1 MCASADATYLFMKMH
16 AFLSFSCN
24 FEMVKI
30 KEKKEACSNPFHEKV
45 GGKLTGEN
53 IHIIHFGAIH
63 IKQILNNQQIFPND
77 GVAL

>member
-30 KEKKEACSNPFHEKV
+30 KEKKGACSNPFHEKA
-45 GGKLTGEN
+45 GGNSPVKTYTS
-53 IHIIHFGAIH
+53 F
-63 IKQILNNQQIFPND
+63 ILGQST
-77 GVAL
+77 

>member
-30 KEKKEACSNPFHEKV
+30 KEKKGACSNPFHEKA
-45 GGKLTGEN
+45 GET
-53 IHIIHFGAIH
+53 HR
-63 IKQILNNQQIFPND
+63 
-77 GVAL
+77 